1 MDKPLG
7 QKWIEDPEATDSAGR
22 KGRPRYGIVEF
33 DDATNQRVLLQA
45 TWDALQVMKA
55 PKVTINMTAF
65 DLSTIGYAEQG
76 IALGDDV
83 VVVMDEIGV

>member
-1 MDKPLG
+1 
-7 QKWIEDPEATDSAGR
+7 
-22 KGRPRYGIVEF
+22 
-33 DDATNQRVLLQA
+33 
-45 TWDALQVMKA
+45 MKA